1 MEYVTRPS
9 DHTGARADKFYKA
22 TLFRGDALLLGVNCL
37 EPGQAQPAHDHA
49 DQDKFYYVIE
59 GTGCFQVGDE
69 FATAGEGELV
79 WAPAGVVH
87 GVINEGNTRLTL
99 LVGIAPAP

>member
-1 MEYVTRPS
+1 MEFVTRVA
-9 DHTGARADKFYKA
+9 DHTGARPDKFYKA

-37 EPGQAQPAHDHA
+37 EPGQAQAPHDHA
-49 DQDKFYYVIE
+49 GQDKFYYVVE
-59 GTGCFQVGDE
+59 GVGRFQVGDE
-69 FATAGEGELV
+69 HATARPGGVV

-87 GVINEGNTRLTL
+87 GVVNEGDGRLTL

>member
-1 MEYVTRPS
+1 MEYVTRLS
-9 DHTGARADKFYKA
+9 DHVGARPDKFYKA

-37 EPGQAQPAHDHA
+37 EPGPPQPAHDHA
-49 DQDKFYYVIE
+49 GQDKFYYVVE
-59 GTGCFQVGDE
+59 GSGRFQVGD
-69 FATAGEGELV
+69 AWASAGPGEVV

-87 GVINEGNTRLTL
+87 GVSNEGDGRLTL

>member
-1 MEYVTRPS
+1 MEYLTRPT
-9 DHTGARADKFYKA
+9 DHAGARADKFYKA

-37 EPGQAQPAHDHA
+37 EPGQAQAPHDHPG
-49 DQDKFYYVIE
+49 QDKFYYVIE
-59 GTGCFQVGDE
+59 GVGRFQVGDE
-69 FATAGEGELV
+69 RATAGPGEVV

-87 GVINEGNTRLTL
+87 GVVNEGEERLTL